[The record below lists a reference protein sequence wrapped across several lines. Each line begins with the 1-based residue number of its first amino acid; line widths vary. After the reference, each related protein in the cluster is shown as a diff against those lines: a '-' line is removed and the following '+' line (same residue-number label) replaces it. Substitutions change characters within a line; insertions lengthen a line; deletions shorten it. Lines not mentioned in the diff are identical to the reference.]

1 MMQQRKYSKT
11 PFVWP
16 GLLLAALL
24 LVCLSGRKPE
34 KAMGGDAEAAAIGSG
49 MDGDGAVGVTETDA
63 MAGAPAISW
72 MSVEEAAG
80 KLQQEQ
86 RPVLIDLYTTW
97 CGWCRQMDKR
107 TYSNKKVAE
116 YLQDKFYPVRVDAET
131 HAAISWG
138 GRTYQ
143 FNPQYRSNE
152 FAIYLTHG
160 RLEFPTTIII
170 VPGQE
175 PQAIPGFL
183 EPKDLELLVKYF
195 GEGAYRTTSFDDYQK
210 HFKASW

>member
-24 LVCLSGRKPE
+24 LVCLSGREPE
-34 KAMGGDAEAAAIGSG
+34 TAMTGRAMGGGRA
-49 MDGDGAVGVTETDA
+49 GDGGGGTT
-63 MAGAPAISW
+63 ISW

-116 YLQDKFYPVRVDAET
+116 YLEDKFYPVRVDAET
-131 HAAISWG
+131 HAAITWG

-152 FAIYLTHG
+152 FAMYLTHG

-170 VPGQE
+170 APGEE

-183 EPKDLELLVKYF
+183 EPRELELLVKYF
-195 GEGAYRTTSFDDYQK
+195 GEGAYKTTSFNDYQK
-210 HFKASW
+210 RFKASW

>member
-1 MMQQRKYSKT
+1 MMQQRKYFKT

-16 GLLLAALL
+16 GLLVAALV

-34 KAMGGDAEAAAIGSG
+34 TLTA
-49 MDGDGAVGVTETDA
+49 GDGAVK
-63 MAGAPAISW
+63 AGNVWTAATPIPW
-72 MSVEEAAG
+72 MSVEETAG

-97 CGWCRQMDKR
+97 CGWCKQMDKR

-131 HAAISWG
+131 HAAITWG

-152 FAIYLTHG
+152 FAMYLTHG

-170 VPGQE
+170 VPGGE

-195 GEGAYRTTSFDDYQK
+195 GEGTYKTTSFDDYQK
-210 HFKASW
+210 RFKASW

>member
-1 MMQQRKYSKT
+1 MMQQRKYFKT

-16 GLLLAALL
+16 GLFLAALL
-24 LVCLSGRKPE
+24 LVCLSGREPE
-34 KAMGGDAEAAAIGSG
+34 QGNVTADRATTNNVGSA
-49 MDGDGAVGVTETDA
+49 GAVGNA
-63 MAGAPAISW
+63 MNGDVGANGTPISW

-131 HAAISWG
+131 HAAITWG

-152 FAIYLTHG
+152 FAMYLTHG

-170 VPGQE
+170 APGQE

-195 GEGAYRTTSFDDYQK
+195 GEGVYRTTSFDVYQK
-210 HFKASW
+210 GFKASW

>member
-34 KAMGGDAEAAAIGSG
+34 SAMGDGGSGDVGAATVGSGMGGDAGAA
-49 MDGDGAVGVTETDA
+49 V
-63 MAGAPAISW
+63 SW

-131 HAAISWG
+131 HAAITWG

-152 FAIYLTHG
+152 FAMYLTHG

>member
-1 MMQQRKYSKT
+1 MMQQRKYFKT
-11 PFVWP
+11 LFVWP
-16 GLLLAALL
+16 GLLLAAVV
-24 LVCLSGRKPE
+24 LVCLSGRRPE
-34 KAMGGDAEAAAIGSG
+34 KEATTGDAGSVEAAISN
-49 MDGDGAVGVTETDA
+49 GARSDDA
-63 MAGAPAISW
+63 AISW
-72 MSVEEAAG
+72 MSVEDAVG

-97 CGWCRQMDKR
+97 CGWCKQMDKR

-116 YLQDKFYPVRVDAET
+116 YLQNKFYPVRVDAET
-131 HAAISWG
+131 HATITWG

-152 FAIYLTHG
+152 FAMYLTHG

-195 GEGAYRTTSFDDYQK
+195 GEGVYKTTSFDDYQK
-210 HFKASW
+210 RFKASW

>member
-1 MMQQRKYSKT
+1 MGDGGSGD
-11 PFVWP
+11 V
-16 GLLLAALL
+16 GAAT
-24 LVCLSGRKPE
+24 VRSG
-34 KAMGGDAEAAAIGSG
+34 MGGDAGAA
-49 MDGDGAVGVTETDA
+49 V
-63 MAGAPAISW
+63 SW
-72 MSVEEAAG
+72 MSVEEVAG

-107 TYSNKKVAE
+107 TYSYKKVAE

-131 HAAISWG
+131 HAAITWG

-152 FAIYLTHG
+152 FAMYLTHG

>member
-11 PFVWP
+11 PFIWP
-16 GLLLAALL
+16 GLFLAALL
-24 LVCLSGRKPE
+24 LVCLSGREPE
-34 KAMGGDAEAAAIGSG
+34 KGD
-49 MDGDGAVGVTETDA
+49 VTAGRA
-63 MAGAPAISW
+63 MADDAGAGSSHFANSIAGNSISW

-116 YLQDKFYPVRVDAET
+116 YLQDKFYPVRVNAET
-131 HAAISWG
+131 HAAITWG

-152 FAIYLTHG
+152 FAMYLTHG

-170 VPGQE
+170 APGQE

-210 HFKASW
+210 GFKASW

>member
-24 LVCLSGRKPE
+24 LVCLSGRRPE
-34 KAMGGDAEAAAIGSG
+34 NAV
-49 MDGDGAVGVTETDA
+49 GDGATGVKGSAMATEA
-63 MAGAPAISW
+63 VAGAPAISW

-131 HAAISWG
+131 HAAITWG

-152 FAIYLTHG
+152 FAMYLTHG

>member
-34 KAMGGDAEAAAIGSG
+34 KAGSDAGRGEVGA
-49 MDGDGAVGVTETDA
+49 DGAVGVMATDA

-131 HAAISWG
+131 HAAITWG

-152 FAIYLTHG
+152 FAMYLTHG

-183 EPKDLELLVKYF
+183 EPRDLELLVKYF

>member
-34 KAMGGDAEAAAIGSG
+34 KVGDDGMGSG
-49 MDGDGAVGVTETDA
+49 DVGAATVG
-63 MAGAPAISW
+63 GANISW

-107 TYSNKKVAE
+107 TYSNKQVAE

-131 HAAISWG
+131 HAAITWG

-152 FAIYLTHG
+152 FAMYLTHG

>member
-24 LVCLSGRKPE
+24 LVCLSGRRPE
-34 KAMGGDAEAAAIGSG
+34 NAVAGDGGSG
-49 MDGDGAVGVTETDA
+49 N
-63 MAGAPAISW
+63 AGAATVGISW

-131 HAAISWG
+131 HAAITWG

-152 FAIYLTHG
+152 FAMYLTHG